1 MTYFSSKSVFFVRGL
16 TGTDKENH
24 STGWK
29 LITTKI
35 PLKYFI
41 KLHNIIP
48 FFQHIS
54 CGTNV
59 QRLHVIPQSRGRE
72 PLPYKNSRDNP
83 TPTPTIKCFLCVQ
96 ISNCNNPAT
105 SYKEL
110 LNIMHSFPFDTLSTF
125 RCFWLEPAYFTFGY
139 YYFYI
144 VQVKDLNISSALG
157 VWGLIQSCG
166 IVVLILKKGFFFIF
180 FENVVST
187 PNISLLFI
195 KGETS
200 AILTMN
206 LNKDSKLTRHRLPE
220 ECLKSK
226 QQISWH
232 VINLQKQSF
241 KPDTSSLYCR
251 LSVLS
256 YQAETEMIL
265 MTSSIVFLQVYWTW
279 CGVFEGSLM
288 VKLLSLC
295 RLYYK
300 EYGIDQFCID
310 RVMT

>member
-1 MTYFSSKSVFFVRGL
+1 MLLTWTCLFYVWVLLLLHCTSKRSEYFFCTGCLRAYPELWNSGINFEKRFF
-16 TGTDKENH
+16 
-24 STGWK
+24 
-29 LITTKI
+29 
-35 PLKYFI
+35 Y
-41 KLHNIIP
+41 
-48 FFQHIS
+48 
-54 CGTNV
+54 
-59 QRLHVIPQSRGRE
+59 
-72 PLPYKNSRDNP
+72 
-83 TPTPTIKCFLCVQ
+83 
-96 ISNCNNPAT
+96 
-105 SYKEL
+105 
-110 LNIMHSFPFDTLSTF
+110 
-125 RCFWLEPAYFTFGY
+125 
-139 YYFYI
+139 
-144 VQVKDLNISSALG
+144 
-157 VWGLIQSCG
+157 
-166 IVVLILKKGFFFIF
+166 IF